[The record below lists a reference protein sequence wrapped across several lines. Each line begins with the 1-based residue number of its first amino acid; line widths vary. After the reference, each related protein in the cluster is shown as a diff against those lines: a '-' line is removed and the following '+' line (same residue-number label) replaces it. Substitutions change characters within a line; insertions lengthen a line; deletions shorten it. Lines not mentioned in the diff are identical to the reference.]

1 MANILSR
8 RTFLKVSAAG
18 GAMIVG
24 GYLPGLR
31 GTGTAEAAGS
41 FEPNIWLKIGADDN
55 VIIKLTQ
62 LEMGQG
68 VMTSMPMLVAE
79 ELDVDWNKIKTEWVP
94 ADPKYGNPN
103 FGGAQLTAGSN
114 SVRGMW
120 KILREAGATAH
131 TMLITAAAQTW
142 GVAENTCS
150 TEKGEVIHKASG
162 RRLRYGSL
170 VDKAAALPVPKTVS
184 LKSPKE
190 FRLLGQPT
198 PRLDIPEKV
207 NGKAG
212 FGIDV
217 KRPDM
222 LIARVVRCPVF
233 GGKVDTFNAD
243 KAKAVPGVRNVVK
256 ISTGIAVVADNYW
269 AASKG
274 VQALDVKWNEGSL
287 ANLSSAEIIKKYAA
301 LAEQPGKIA
310 RNDGDAPAA
319 VKDNT
324 RAFECVFEVP
334 FLAHAC
340 MEPMN
345 CTADVR
351 SDRCDVWVPTQ
362 GQTASHAAAVAA
374 SGLPPKSVNVY
385 TTYLGGGF
393 GRRGEA
399 DFVTDAVETSKAVGK
414 PVKVIWTR
422 EDDIQHDFYRP
433 IKYIRMWGALD
444 ASGKPTAFMQRI
456 VQQSLMKRLGQ
467 LPPNGVDFISVDGSA
482 SLPYDIPNI
491 RVEYIETDPG
501 VPYGFWRSVGASVQG
516 YVVEAFMDELATRA
530 GKDPYQFR
538 RDLLNKAPRH
548 RAVLDLVAEKSGWGK
563 SLPAGH
569 ARGIA
574 VMEAFG
580 SIVGQ
585 VAEVSVANGAV
596 KIHKMWC
603 AVDTGWVIHPDT
615 IKAQMEGGTLYGLT
629 AALKGEITIQ
639 NGRVAQHHF
648 NDYQMIRH
656 NEAPEVEVHIVPSTE
671 TPGGIGEPSTAIAA
685 GALVNAISAATGKRI
700 YKLPI
705 RAEQL
710 RA

>member
-1 MANILSR
+1 MEKTLTR

-18 GAMIVG
+18 GALVVS

-31 GTGTAEAAGS
+31 ETGTAEAAGI
-41 FEPNIWLKIGADDN
+41 FEPNIWIKIGVDDM
-55 VIIKLTQ
+55 VTIKLTQ

-79 ELDVDWNKIKTEWVP
+79 ELDMDWTRMKTEWVP

-103 FGGAQLTAGSN
+103 FGGAQITAGSN

-120 KILREAGATAH
+120 KLLREAGGTARA
-131 TMLITAAAQTW
+131 MLVTAGAQTW
-142 GVAENTCS
+142 GVPENTVS
-150 TEKGEVIHKASG
+150 TEKGEVVHKASG
-162 RRLRYGSL
+162 RRMRYGAL
-170 VDKAAALPVPKTVS
+170 VDKAAALPVPKEVA

-190 FRLLGQPT
+190 FHLLGQSL

-217 KRPDM
+217 KRPGM
-222 LIARVVRCPVF
+222 LVARIVKCPVF
-233 GGKVDTFNAD
+233 GGKVESFNAD
-243 KAKAVPGVRNVVK
+243 KAKAVPGVRNVVQ
-256 ISTGIAVVADNYW
+256 ISSGIAVAADNYW

-274 VQALDVKWNEGSL
+274 AQALEVKWNEGPL
-287 ANLSSAEIIKKYAA
+287 ANLSSADIMKKYAT
-301 LAEQPGKIA
+301 LAEQSGKIA
-310 RNDGDAPAA
+310 RNQGDVQAA
-319 VKDNT
+319 IKNNT
-324 RAFECVFEVP
+324 KSFERVFEVP

-351 SDRCDVWVPTQ
+351 ADRCDVWVPTQ
-362 GQTASHAAAVAA
+362 GQTASHAAAMAA
-374 SGLPPKSVNVY
+374 SGLPAKAVNIY

-399 DFVTDAVETSKAVGK
+399 DFVSDAVETSKAVGK

-422 EDDIQHDFYRP
+422 EDDMQHDYYRP
-433 IKYIRMWGALD
+433 ITYVRMWGAVD
-444 ASGKPTAFMQRI
+444 ASGKPSVFMQRI
-456 VQQSLMKRLGQ
+456 VQQSLMKRIGA

-482 SLPYDIPNI
+482 TLPYDIPNI
-491 RVEYIETDPG
+491 RVEYIESDPG
-501 VPYGFWRSVGASVQG
+501 IPYGFWRSVGASVQG
-516 YVVEAFMDELATRA
+516 FVVEAFMDELAATA
-530 GKDPYQFR
+530 GKDPYEFR
-538 RDLLNKAPRH
+538 RDLLTKHPRH

-563 SLPAGH
+563 PLPAGH

-585 VAEVSVANGAV
+585 VAEVSVTNGAV
-596 KIHKMWC
+596 KIHKVWC
-603 AVDTGWVIHPDT
+603 AVDTGWVINPDT

-639 NGRVAQHHF
+639 NGRVMQHHF

-671 TPGGIGEPSTAIAA
+671 TPGGIGEPSTAVAA
-685 GALVNAISAATGKRI
+685 GALANAVAAATGKRV
-700 YKLPI
+700 YKLPL

-710 RA
+710 KA